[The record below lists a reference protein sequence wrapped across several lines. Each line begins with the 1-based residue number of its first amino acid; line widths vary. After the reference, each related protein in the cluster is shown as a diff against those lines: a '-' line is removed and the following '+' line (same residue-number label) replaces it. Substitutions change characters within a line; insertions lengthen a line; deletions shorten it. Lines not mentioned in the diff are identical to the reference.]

1 MKAGR
6 DASAARGAVFGRWA
20 KDFGLGEREMML
32 RGEIGL
38 SRIAKLLAFCGLGG
52 RDGTGGWGCTGGCGC
67 IGGRGCGCSTAVL
80 GRSHTGGSLL

>member
-32 RGEIGL
+32 RGEMAAKEKEL
-38 SRIAKLLAFCGLGG
+38 RAEMTAKQVNHIA
-52 RDGTGGWGCTGGCGC
+52 GTVILRFPLRC
-67 IGGRGCGCSTAVL
+67 IF
-80 GRSHTGGSLL
+80 

>member
-38 SRIAKLLAFCGLGG
+38 SRIAKLSFVYMLAAP
-52 RDGTGGWGCTGGCGC
+52 
-67 IGGRGCGCSTAVL
+67 CSQNATEP
-80 GRSHTGGSLL
+80 S